1 MTLKKY
7 KRIFIFDTETSSLSP
22 EKFGEIL
29 ELGGIL
35 LTRDGDTG
43 EYNRKDISTLVK
55 NEFPILNSDIHHI
68 TTNMCQKEGIT
79 KEELF
84 DILKDI
90 FGDYKDTL
98 IVAYNL
104 PFDLKF
110 VDVFMNKMSKN
121 YKITNPTLD
130 ILDIVKD
137 RTGLTRGN
145 KLKDMIVKYKVEEV
159 QNSHRALDDC
169 EALLGVMKAMELEND
184 NFIDYVKE

>member
-7 KRIFIFDTETSSLSP
+7 KKIFIFDTETSSLSP

-29 ELGGIL
+29 EIGGIL
-35 LTRDGDTG
+35 LTRDSDTG

-90 FGDYKDTL
+90 FGDYLYTLTPDTVQGFNQDQKYVED
-98 IVAYNL
+98 IQKEENDKNFSDSET
-104 PFDLKF
+104 FDK
-110 VDVFMNKMSKN
+110 
-121 YKITNPTLD
+121 
-130 ILDIVKD
+130 
-137 RTGLTRGN
+137 
-145 KLKDMIVKYKVEEV
+145 EEV
-159 QNSHRALDDC
+159 Q
-169 EALLGVMKAMELEND
+169 
-184 NFIDYVKE
+184 